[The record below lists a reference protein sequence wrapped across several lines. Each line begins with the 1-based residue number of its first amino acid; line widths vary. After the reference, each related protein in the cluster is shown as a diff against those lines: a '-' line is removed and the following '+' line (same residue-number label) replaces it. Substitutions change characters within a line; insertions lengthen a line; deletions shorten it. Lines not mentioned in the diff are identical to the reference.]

1 MKQRLSIF
9 FIVLVCSLC
18 TPLFA
23 AINQN
28 EQPLD
33 QIAATVNQN
42 VITESELQDAITN
55 IKNQLHRS
63 NMAVPS
69 EDALRRQVLDQLINR
84 KLQLDVA
91 EQNGVKISDEELDKG
106 IALIAS
112 NNHIT
117 VNDLYSKLASDGV
130 TRAEYR
136 KEIKE
141 EMIIQKVQQQA
152 IGNSITVSPQEV
164 DDFMR
169 SAVWQSSNR
178 SEYHLLDILIAVPDS
193 PTAQQVLD
201 AKKRAELLVQKLH
214 AGLPFEQA
222 AIAESGDN
230 KALEGGDLGWRK
242 LPEIPAAFA
251 EPLAQM
257 KTGDI
262 MGPLQTPNGFHIVKI
277 AGIRSTTSAPASH
290 QQIEHLLF
298 QRKYNESVQNWT
310 MKLRSSAVVII
321 NSDNS

>member
-1 MKQRLSIF
+1 MKQWLHIF
-9 FIVLVCSLC
+9 LVIFTCWS
-18 TPLFA
+18 TSLFA
-23 AINQN
+23 SSKNN

-33 QIAATVNQN
+33 QIVATVNQI
-42 VITESELQDAITN
+42 VITQSELNDAITT

-63 NMAVPS
+63 NMAIPP
-69 EDALRRQVLDQLINR
+69 EAALQHQVLDQLINR
-84 KLQLDVA
+84 KLQLDIA
-91 EQNGVKISDEELDKG
+91 EQSGVKINEEELDKG
-106 IALIAS
+106 IALIAT

-117 VNDLYSKLASDGV
+117 VDDLYSKLGSEGV

-152 IGNSITVSPQEV
+152 IGHSITISPQEV

-178 SEYHLLDILIAVPDS
+178 SEYHLLDILITVPDS
-193 PTAQQVLD
+193 PSAQEVSD
-201 AKKRAELLVQKLH
+201 AKKRADILAQKLR

-222 AIAESGDN
+222 AITESGDT
-230 KALEGGDLGWRK
+230 KALQGGDLGWRK

-277 AGIRSTTSAPASH
+277 AGIRSSTTATASRN
-290 QQIEHLLF
+290 QVEHLLF
-298 QRKYNESVQNWT
+298 QRKYDESVQNWI
-310 MKLRSSAVVII
+310 MKLRSSSVII
-321 NSDNS
+321 TNLGKS